1 MAQQTI
7 NIGAIANDNTG
18 DTLRG
23 AGQKIN
29 DNFTE
34 LYTAISALNTA
45 TAYTPTL
52 VDSGGGRTYT
62 VTVNSARYTNIGNLR
77 WFSVDLTVT
86 AASGAASGDLRLS
99 LPATSTYSGTVEFYA
114 DNLASAAKTDLQAN
128 VPAGANYAVL
138 THYENGDADSLTAHV
153 QATSRLIVT
162 GIFFTTPAA

>member
-1 MAQQTI
+1 
-7 NIGAIANDNTG
+7 
-18 DTLRG
+18 
-23 AGQKIN
+23 
-29 DNFTE
+29 
-34 LYTAISALNTA
+34 
-45 TAYTPTL
+45 
-52 VDSGGGRTYT
+52 
-62 VTVNSARYTNIGNLR
+62 
-77 WFSVDLTVT
+77 
-86 AASGAASGDLRLS
+86 LS

>member
-7 NIGAIANDNTG
+7 NIGTIANDNTG

-23 AGQKIN
+23 AGEKIN
-29 DNFTE
+29 DNFDE
-34 LYTAISALNTA
+34 LYTDISALTSA

-86 AASGAASGDLRLS
+86 AASGVASGDLRLS

-114 DNLASAAKTDLQAN
+114 DNLTSSAKTDLQAN

-138 THYENGDADSLTAHV
+138 THYENGDADPLAPHV
-153 QATSRLIVT
+153 QATSRLIIT
-162 GIFFTTPAA
+162 GIFFTTATP

>member
-34 LYTAISALNTA
+34 LYTDISALTSA

-77 WFSVDLTVT
+77 WFSADLTVT
-86 AASGAASGDLRLS
+86 AASGSALGDLRLS

-128 VPAGANYAVL
+128 IPAATNYAVL
-138 THYENGDADSLTAHV
+138 THYENGDSDSLAPHV
-153 QATSRLIVT
+153 QATSRLIIT
-162 GIFFTTPAA
+162 GIFFTTPTP

>member
-34 LYTAISALNTA
+34 LYTDISALTSA

-86 AASGAASGDLRLS
+86 AASGTASGDLRLS

-138 THYENGDADSLTAHV
+138 THYENGDALELTSHV
-153 QATSRLIVT
+153 QATSRLILT
-162 GIFFTTPAA
+162 GIFFTTPTP

>member
-7 NIGAIANDNTG
+7 NIGSIANDNTG

-34 LYTAISALNTA
+34 LYTDISALTSA

-86 AASGAASGDLRLS
+86 AASGVASGDLRLS

-114 DNLASAAKTDLQAN
+114 DNLAAPAKTDLQAN
-128 VPAGANYAVL
+128 IPAGTSYAIL
-138 THYENGDADSLTAHV
+138 THYENGQADSLTAHV

-162 GIFFTTPAA
+162 GIFFTTPTP